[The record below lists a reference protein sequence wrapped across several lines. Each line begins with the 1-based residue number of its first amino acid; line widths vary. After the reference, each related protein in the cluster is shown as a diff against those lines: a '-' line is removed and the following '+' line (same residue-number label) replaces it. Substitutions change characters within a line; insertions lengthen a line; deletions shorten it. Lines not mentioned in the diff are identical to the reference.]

1 MKTNSKNEEN
11 LKLCTWRH
19 HLGLTQSCKEVYNKN
34 TFYRIYDARLTLYKQ
49 NMYIEVY
56 DRIHMNEYHI
66 LSDNSQV
73 SCNPIT
79 LVL

>member
-11 LKLCTWRH
+11 LQLCTWRH

-66 LSDNSQV
+66 ISDNSQV